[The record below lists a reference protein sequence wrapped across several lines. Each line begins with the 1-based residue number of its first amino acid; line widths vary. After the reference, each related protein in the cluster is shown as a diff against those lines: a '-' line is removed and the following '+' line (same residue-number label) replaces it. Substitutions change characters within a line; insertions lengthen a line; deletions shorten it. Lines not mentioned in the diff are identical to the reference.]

1 MAKAT
6 VTPLEPWLSYT
17 ELARHLGDCSVRW
30 LEYRVAEGMPCAL
43 IAGRRK
49 FKASEAENWL
59 AREGHLVRKA
69 A

>member
-1 MAKAT
+1 MASAT
-6 VTPLEPWLSYT
+6 VTRLEPWLGYA
-17 ELARHLGDCSVRW
+17 ELARHLDCSARW